1 MDHPLHPAYDRQPYR
16 GRSMKGAMANLGGLL
31 CDLEVNPVLLDV
43 GASGAPPPI
52 WAGIAA
58 QSFYIGFDPDL
69 REIHE
74 DKVAGFHHSVILNEA
89 VTADQHSTEVSF
101 YLTRSPFCSTT
112 LGPNPKATE
121 PWLERDLF
129 DVEGR
134 ATVRA
139 TTIDSAM
146 ARLKM
151 SRIDWI
157 KLDTQG
163 TDLR

>member
-1 MDHPLHPAYDRQPYR
+1 
-16 GRSMKGAMANLGGLL
+16 MKGSMSDLAELL
-31 CDLEVNPVLLDV
+31 CELKISPVLMDV
-43 GASGAPPPI
+43 GASGAPPQI
-52 WAGIAA
+52 WTGIAPS
-58 QSFYIGFDPDL
+58 SFYIGFDPDL

-74 DKVAGFHHSVILNEA
+74 DRVAGFHHSVILNEA
-89 VTADQHSTEVSF
+89 VSSKQQSSEVSF

-112 LGPNPKATE
+112 LDPNPTATA

-134 ATVRA
+134 ATVQA
-139 TTIDSAM
+139 TTIDAAM
-146 ARLKM
+146 ARLKV

-163 TDLR
+163 TDLRIIHSMSPEV